1 MKIQFKHT
9 LILFTLLMG
18 MNIKAQI
25 SEGGA
30 PYFASK
36 SVAKSYSIPKISMP
50 PINLEKRK
58 QEGKEKPYQ
67 FAYAHK
73 VDINPNNSGTW
84 YTLSNGDKYWVLEIE
99 SKGAKSLNFTFSD
112 FYLPKGAK
120 LFFYNK
126 SRSDIKGAFTHKNNK
141 SYRKL
146 GIAPIKG
153 DQIIIEYYHPVQLSE
168 KPALQLA
175 TVGHDYKGV
184 FKLAKSIY
192 KSKNTTKAKFG
203 ESSDCQVNVACGIGN
218 RWDKQ
223 IRSVVLYASNNGTG
237 LASAVLINN
246 TNQDRTPY
254 LLTALHNV
262 SDSRANPQTSM
273 FIFNYQ
279 SSTCADPQTE
289 PSMANSIS
297 GAEFLRQDI
306 SSVPQEGVSGPDGN
320 PTITR
325 AENAGID
332 FALLKLS
339 SPIPTSYNAYYSGW
353 NASNT
358 PTDYFLGIHHPS
370 GDIKKISFGTD
381 IKRPTE
387 LNRFD
392 SFNERQK
399 QYFWEVKWT
408 TGSTETGSSGS
419 PLFNSSG
426 DVIGTLKGGT
436 SYCSNNSGSDLYVAF
451 SRSLSFLKNYLAP
464 GSRATSL
471 KGIEGSIDPRRRSIK
486 PVETESSIS
495 LFPNPVQNTLNITSN
510 NINYKETSLDIFTIS
525 GNIIDKKLYSIKQ
538 QTANKLVINVHQLP
552 KGVYLIKV
560 NNTTKKFVISK

>member
-1 MKIQFKHT
+1 
-9 LILFTLLMG
+9 MG

-25 SEGGA
+25 SEGGT

-36 SVAKSYSIPKISMP
+36 SVAESYSIPKISMP

-58 QEGKEKPYQ
+58 QEGNEKPYQ

-73 VDINPNNSGTW
+73 VNINPNNSGTW
-84 YTLSNGDKYWVLEIE
+84 HTLSNGDKYWVLEIE

-146 GIAPIKG
+146 GVAPIKG

-184 FKLAKSIY
+184 FKLANSIY

-203 ESSDCQVNVACGIGN
+203 ESQDCHVNVACPLGN

-223 IRSVVLYASNNGTG
+223 IRSVVLYATNNGTG
-237 LASAVLINN
+237 LGSGVLINN

-254 LLTALHNV
+254 LLTASHVAGDRRL
-262 SDSRANPQTSM
+262 DIQTAM

-279 SSTCADPQTE
+279 SSTCANPQTE
-289 PSMANSIS
+289 PSIANSIS
-297 GAEFLRQDI
+297 GGEFMKADL
-306 SSVPQEGVSGPDGN
+306 SSVPIEGNPDGQGN
-320 PTITR
+320 PTRTR
-325 AENAGID
+325 NESRGVD
-332 FALLKLS
+332 FTLVKLS
-339 SPIPTSYNAYYSGW
+339 SPIPASYRAYYSGW

-358 PTDYFLGIHHPS
+358 PPSSFIGIHHPA
-370 GDIKKISFGTD
+370 GDIKKISFGTG
-381 IKRPTE
+381 IKRPPVGFSPINP
-387 LNRFD
+387 L
-392 SFNERQK
+392 NERQK
-399 QYFWEVKWT
+399 QYFWEVNWT
-408 TGSTETGSSGS
+408 TGSTEGGSSGS
-419 PLFNSSG
+419 PLFNPSG
-426 DVIGTLKGGT
+426 NTIGILQGG
-436 SYCSNNSGSDLYVAF
+436 NSGCGNSASDFYVAF
-451 SRSLSFLKNYLAP
+451 NRILPFLKNYLAP
-464 GSRATSL
+464 GSRANSL
-471 KGIEGSIDPRRRSIK
+471 NGIENSGNGNLDPRRRSIK
-486 PVETESSIS
+486 SAETESSIT

-538 QTANKLVINVHQLP
+538 QTANKLEINVHQLP

>member
-1 MKIQFKHT
+1 
-9 LILFTLLMG
+9 MG

-25 SEGGA
+25 SEGGT

-36 SVAKSYSIPKISMP
+36 SVARLYSIPKINMP

-58 QEGKEKPYQ
+58 QEGEEKPYQ

-84 YTLSNGDKYWVLEIE
+84 HTLSNGDKYWVLEIE

-126 SRSDIKGAFTHKNNK
+126 SRSDIRGAFTHKNNK
-141 SYRKL
+141 PYRKL
-146 GIAPIKG
+146 GISPIKG
-153 DQIIIEYYHPVQLSE
+153 DQIIIEYYHPAQLSE
-168 KPALQLA
+168 KPALQFA
-175 TVGHDYKGV
+175 TVAHDYKGV
-184 FKLAKSIY
+184 FELADSIY
-192 KSKNTTKAKFG
+192 KSKNTARAFE
-203 ESSDCQVNVACGIGN
+203 ESSRCQINVACPVGN

-223 IRSVVLYASNNGTG
+223 IRSVVLFVAGEA
-237 LASAVLINN
+237 LASGVLVNN
-246 TNQDRTPY
+246 ANQDQTPY
-254 LLTALHNV
+254 LLTAGHNLIA
-262 SDSRANPQTSM
+262 DPQTLM
-273 FIFNYQ
+273 FVFSYQ
-279 SSTCADPQTE
+279 SSTCDNPQIE
-289 PSMANSIS
+289 PSKANSIS
-297 GAEFLRQDI
+297 GAELMAVDF
-306 SSVPQEGVSGPDGN
+306 SSVPLEGSTYNSEGN
-320 PTITR
+320 MVPGYTH
-325 AENAGID
+325 AERPGVD

-339 SPIPTSYNAYYSGW
+339 SSIPNSYNAYYSGW
-353 NASNT
+353 DASNT
-358 PTDYFLGIHHPS
+358 PPSSFVGIHHPS
-370 GDIKKISFGTD
+370 GDIKKISLGTD
-381 IKRPTE
+381 IRHPDFLVFPSRDS
-387 LNRFD
+387 LNA
-392 SFNERQK
+392 RQK
-399 QYFWEVKWT
+399 PYYWKVNWEQ
-408 TGSTETGSSGS
+408 GHTEAGSSGS
-419 PLFNSSG
+419 PLFNPNG
-426 DVIGTLKGGT
+426 NVIGILHGGN
-436 SYCSNNSGSDLYVAF
+436 SDCINNAPSGTDIYVSFNRAF
-451 SRSLSFLKNYLAP
+451 SFLKDYLAP

-471 KGIEGSIDPRRRSIK
+471 KGIEGNINSRIRSIK